1 MLKRAMHVWCMKW
14 VSSLSEDLQF
24 CIGSWSMVRSI
35 DMACGYALSRLA
47 TFAVDDVMGL
57 KAQAEL
63 SEGFC
68 LMPNV

>member
-1 MLKRAMHVWCMKW
+1 MLKRAMHVRCIKW
-14 VSSLSEDLQF
+14 VSSLSKDLPF
-24 CIGSWSMVRSI
+24 CIGRWGMVQSME
-35 DMACGYALSRLA
+35 MACGYALSRLA